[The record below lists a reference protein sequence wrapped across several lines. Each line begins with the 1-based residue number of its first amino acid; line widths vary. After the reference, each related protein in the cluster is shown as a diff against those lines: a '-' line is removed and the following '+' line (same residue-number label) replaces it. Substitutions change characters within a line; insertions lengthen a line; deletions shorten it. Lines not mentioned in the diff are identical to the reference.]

1 LPNGLVAPDIN
12 GKNPFHAVERPGN
25 GASRKASAASAAL
38 ELLPMDSCCPAAVA
52 AMEAPMAEAR
62 VGPNGGR
69 EANDDLEALRS
80 DLDTL
85 RQDFATL
92 VSTLQ
97 AEGLAQDLQTA
108 GQQRLRSTERM
119 IQEQPLMSVAI
130 AFASGLIVSRLL
142 NR

>member
-1 LPNGLVAPDIN
+1 MWRVNCG
-12 GKNPFHAVERPGN
+12 G
-25 GASRKASAASAAL
+25 
-38 ELLPMDSCCPAAVA
+38 LLPGALRWNFCRWIQLAAIAVA
-52 AMEAPMAEAR
+52 AMEAPVAEAR
-62 VGPNGGR
+62 TGSNGGR
-69 EANDDLEALRS
+69 EAKDDFDALRS

-130 AFASGLIVSRLL
+130 ALATGLIVGRLL
-142 NR
+142 DRR

>member
-1 LPNGLVAPDIN
+1 
-12 GKNPFHAVERPGN
+12 
-25 GASRKASAASAAL
+25 
-38 ELLPMDSCCPAAVA
+38 
-52 AMEAPMAEAR
+52 MAE
-62 VGPNGGR
+62 VPTGSDGGR
-69 EANDDLEALRS
+69 EAKDDFETLRS

-97 AEGLAQDLQTA
+97 AEGLALDLQTA

-119 IQEQPLMSVAI
+119 IQEQPLMSVAT
-130 AFASGLIVSRLL
+130 AFATGLIVGRLL

>member
-1 LPNGLVAPDIN
+1 
-12 GKNPFHAVERPGN
+12 
-25 GASRKASAASAAL
+25 
-38 ELLPMDSCCPAAVA
+38 
-52 AMEAPMAEAR
+52 MAEAR
-62 VGPNGGR
+62 TGSNGGR
-69 EANDDLEALRS
+69 EPKDEFEALRT

-130 AFASGLIVSRLL
+130 AFATGLIFGRLL

>member
-1 LPNGLVAPDIN
+1 
-12 GKNPFHAVERPGN
+12 
-25 GASRKASAASAAL
+25 
-38 ELLPMDSCCPAAVA
+38 
-52 AMEAPMAEAR
+52 MAEA
-62 VGPNGGR
+62 PTNSNGGR
-69 EANDDLEALRS
+69 EAEDDFDALRS

-130 AFASGLIVSRLL
+130 ACASGLIVGLL
-142 NR
+142 FNK

>member
-1 LPNGLVAPDIN
+1 MLRHAAAVNVGDFCRERCAGTSADGVTLPT
-12 GKNPFHAVERPGN
+12 R
-25 GASRKASAASAAL
+25 
-38 ELLPMDSCCPAAVA
+38 AVA
-52 AMEAPMAEAR
+52 AVEAPMAEAPT
-62 VGPNGGR
+62 GSNGGR
-69 EANDDLEALRS
+69 EAKDDFEALRS

-97 AEGLAQDLQTA
+97 AEGLALDLQTA

-119 IQEQPLMSVAI
+119 IQEQPLMSVAT
-130 AFASGLIVSRLL
+130 AFATGLIVGRLL

>member
-1 LPNGLVAPDIN
+1 
-12 GKNPFHAVERPGN
+12 
-25 GASRKASAASAAL
+25 
-38 ELLPMDSCCPAAVA
+38 
-52 AMEAPMAEAR
+52 MAEAPT
-62 VGPNGGR
+62 GSSGGR
-69 EANDDLEALRS
+69 EAKDEFEALRS

-97 AEGLAQDLQTA
+97 AEGLALDLQTA

-130 AFASGLIVSRLL
+130 AFATGLIAGRLL

>member
-1 LPNGLVAPDIN
+1 
-12 GKNPFHAVERPGN
+12 
-25 GASRKASAASAAL
+25 
-38 ELLPMDSCCPAAVA
+38 
-52 AMEAPMAEAR
+52 MEAPMAEVR
-62 VGPNGGR
+62 TGSNGGR
-69 EANDDLEALRS
+69 EAEDDFDALRS

-130 AFASGLIVSRLL
+130 ACASGLIVGLL
-142 NR
+142 FNK